1 MHFSVFLGVWF
12 AVERRRG
19 NQKVKVGTAVVEHST
34 FDLLSFG
41 FNLNSRI
48 KIFFF
53 FKKNITLILWYF
65 CL

>member
-34 FDLLSFG
+34 SYFGTSSKLTWLSG
-41 FNLNSRI
+41 D
-48 KIFFF
+48 
-53 FKKNITLILWYF
+53 
-65 CL
+65 